1 MRDSIELASKP
12 KKNANVAQNT
22 TKATTTN
29 EPASDV
35 AIVKD
40 SQLIVENELIKATF
54 GSRGGKLL
62 AVELKKY
69 DKVQEIDG
77 VPNKSKVVLLNDEK
91 NE

>member
-1 MRDSIELASKP
+1 MQMLP
-12 KKNANVAQNT
+12 KIQP
-22 TKATTTN
+22 KATTTN

-62 AVELKKY
+62 AVELKK
-69 DKVQEIDG
+69 IR
-77 VPNKSKVVLLNDEK
+77 
-91 NE
+91 